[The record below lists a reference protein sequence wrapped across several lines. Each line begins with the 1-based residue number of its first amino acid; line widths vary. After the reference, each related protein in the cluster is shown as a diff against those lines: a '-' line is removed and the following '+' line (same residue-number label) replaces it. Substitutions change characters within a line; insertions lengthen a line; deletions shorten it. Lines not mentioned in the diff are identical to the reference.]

1 MTLLPENANK
11 RIDNLGR
18 ITLPKGLRSRL
29 CLETGT
35 EMELY
40 TMAHD
45 GRLYICMTAAD
56 SVDPKYYAAKEVLE
70 ELGANIPKELLHKI
84 GETDDL

>member
-1 MTLLPENANK
+1 MILQPENANK

-29 CLETGT
+29 YLETGT

-40 TMAHD
+40 TMIVAGKH
-45 GRLYICMTAAD
+45 YICLTKAD
-56 SVDPKYYAAKEVLE
+56 ACDPRYYVAREVLE
-70 ELGANIPKELLHKI
+70 ELDIEVPEQILRHL

>member
-11 RIDNLGR
+11 RIDGLGR

-29 CLETGT
+29 CLDTNT

-40 TMAHD
+40 TMAHE
-45 GRLYICMTAAD
+45 GRLYICMTPANT
-56 SVDPKYYAAKEVLE
+56 VDPKYYVAKEVLD
-70 ELGANIPKELLHKI
+70 ELGADIPKELLEKI
-84 GETDDL
+84 GDN